1 MTDIFNEIKEEYK
14 KEKYKTVEKIYE
26 ANKKEL
32 SEISLEASI
41 TDINRYVELFT
52 LISSTYFFLEEEEK
66 AINILTK
73 IIKLYKIK
81 KTKIQYDDEKYLF
94 SKEIYESLMLMIYY
108 FVKIK
113 KFDVAKNLYLEAFE
127 ISSENYIYNYN
138 IANEIEIEKWKEN
151 LIDNTIKITRID
163 ININKNYEDAKQYL
177 DSLKENISD
186 IGVEQNIIIF
196 DFYVT
201 IYKNIN
207 NKNMYLSS
215 LKNLNSYLINN
226 LNKNNIHNHFELYIN
241 KITEFAQFLDDND
254 IKKLKDKNMEVLNL
268 ISKDEKLKNNT
279 LYKKFIN

>member
-94 SKEIYESLMLMIYY
+94 YKEIYESLMLMIYY
-108 FVKIK
+108 FVKTK
-113 KFDVAKNLYLEAFE
+113 NFDVAKNLYLEAFE

-138 IANEIEIEKWKEN
+138 IANEIEIEKWKEI

-268 ISKDEKLKNNT
+268 ISKDDELKNNT